1 MNAMIKILVVDDEKS
16 VQRLY
21 LQRFRKETRS
31 GDVELHFAFSGE
43 EALQFLNEGEAHDVT
58 LVLSDINMPK
68 MSGLEVLKIVRTR
81 YPALKVLIITAYVD
95 DQNRDE
101 AISLGADDYL
111 AKPIDF
117 KVLKEKIFDMV

>member
-1 MNAMIKILVVDDEKS
+1 MIKILIVDDEKS

-21 LQRFRKETRS
+21 LQRFRKEIRA
-31 GDVELHFAFSGE
+31 GEVELSFAFSGE
-43 EALQFLNEGEAHDVT
+43 EALTFLADRDAGDLT

-68 MSGLEVLKIVRTR
+68 MSGLELLKIVRAR
-81 YPALKVLIITAYVD
+81 YPILKVLIITAYVD
-95 DQNRDE
+95 DYNRSQ

-117 KVLKEKIFDMV
+117 KVLKEKIFDIV

>member
-1 MNAMIKILVVDDEKS
+1 MIKILVVDDETS
-16 VQRLY
+16 VKRLY

-31 GDVELHFAFSGE
+31 GDVELNFAFSGE
-43 EALQFLNEGEAHDVT
+43 EALAFLNEGDGSDIT

-68 MSGLEVLKIVRTR
+68 MSGLELLKIVRER
-81 YPALKVLIITAYVD
+81 YPSLKVLIITAYVD
-95 DQNRDE
+95 DNNRE
-101 AISLGADDYL
+101 QAINLGADDYL